1 MGVGRISCR
10 GCDLT
15 SFPELGK
22 IVQTVGL
29 ISLFSLSVDEFK
41 WAVGVKLHIRCLYST
56 LFSVFFRWPLRS
68 RSGVRHGRRS
78 AQLVRHP
85 VVGADRSSACDA
97 AGPLHVLVQP
107 LLCLHLPVRGCSNR
121 QDDPHPHPCQEPL
134 LRGESCLLFYF
145 LFFFCLPSFG
155 NNFLSADMCAHAEF

>member
-1 MGVGRISCR
+1 M
-10 GCDLT
+10 
-15 SFPELGK
+15 
-22 IVQTVGL
+22 
-29 ISLFSLSVDEFK
+29 
-41 WAVGVKLHIRCLYST
+41 WCLYST

-78 AQLVRHP
+78 AELVRHP

-107 LLCLHLPVRGCSNR
+107 LLCLHLPVRDCSHR

-134 LRGESCLLFYF
+134 LRGESCFFIL
-145 LFFFCLPSFG
+145 FFCLPSFG
-155 NNFLSADMCAHAEF
+155 NNFQSADMCAHAEFYFELSSPGKWNCFLIVFKKDVDCASPRLLWTFTAMGNRWE